1 MVILSEIWNFIVGT
15 FNFVISEPLSALV
28 IALWIMISVVM
39 ARSEDKSIFGML
51 IKNFFVLVILG
62 IVYAVVPV
70 LFWILI
76 GSVVAISV
84 YLAIVGG

>member
-1 MVILSEIWNFIVGT
+1 MIFSEIWNFIVET
-15 FNFVISEPLSALV
+15 FEFIISEPLSALV
-28 IALWIMISVVM
+28 IVLWIVFSVVM

-62 IVYAVVPV
+62 ILHAISPIV
-70 LFWILI
+70 FWILI

-84 YLAIVGG
+84 CLAIVGG

>member
-1 MVILSEIWNFIVGT
+1 MVILSEIWNFLVGI

-28 IALWIMISVVM
+28 IVLWIVISVVT
-39 ARSEDKSIFGML
+39 ARAEDKSIFGKL
-51 IKNFFVLVILG
+51 IKNFFVLIILA
-62 IVYAVVPV
+62 IVYYAVPV